1 MIPHFSHL
9 YFTNSLTI
17 CIFALSYQSKMA
29 KFYKRTIFSELS
41 DHLLKKQITII
52 TGMRRTGKTTLLKQ
66 LLSISGKN
74 NIYFDLDRFDHRD
87 LFSEKNFDN
96 IIQYLRSVG
105 LKTDEKM
112 FIGIDEIQILP
123 QITSVLKYFYD
134 NYNIKFIVTG
144 SSSYYLK
151 NLFTESLSG
160 RKKVFIL
167 NTLSFSEYLEFNEV
181 TFNLDNTFS
190 KVFIRSEYE
199 LLKNHYENYI
209 KFGGFPEIVLSP
221 DITVKKD
228 ILFDIL
234 ESYIRIDIKSLSD
247 FRDSKIVTNLIKLSA
262 SRAAYRID
270 YAKLSRMGGISRQ
283 TVVNYMDLFE
293 NTFLITR
300 LGVYSKNTDRKM
312 VKSKKLYFNDN
323 GLLNILTEADS
334 GIQFENCVFN
344 QLKQYGNLSYFSLKS
359 GNEIDFI
366 VNNKYAFES
375 KETADLHDY
384 KKLEAMSKSL
394 SIPEYKIISR
404 NPSPNVKESIWGGY
418 IA

>member
-167 NTLSFSEYLEFNEV
+167 NTL
-181 TFNLDNTFS
+181 NLM
-190 KVFIRSEYE
+190 K
-199 LLKNHYENYI
+199 
-209 KFGGFPEIVLSP
+209 
-221 DITVKKD
+221 
-228 ILFDIL
+228 
-234 ESYIRIDIKSLSD
+234 
-247 FRDSKIVTNLIKLSA
+247 
-262 SRAAYRID
+262 
-270 YAKLSRMGGISRQ
+270 
-283 TVVNYMDLFE
+283 
-293 NTFLITR
+293 
-300 LGVYSKNTDRKM
+300 
-312 VKSKKLYFNDN
+312 
-323 GLLNILTEADS
+323 
-334 GIQFENCVFN
+334 
-344 QLKQYGNLSYFSLKS
+344 
-359 GNEIDFI
+359 
-366 VNNKYAFES
+366 
-375 KETADLHDY
+375 
-384 KKLEAMSKSL
+384 
-394 SIPEYKIISR
+394 
-404 NPSPNVKESIWGGY
+404 
-418 IA
+418 